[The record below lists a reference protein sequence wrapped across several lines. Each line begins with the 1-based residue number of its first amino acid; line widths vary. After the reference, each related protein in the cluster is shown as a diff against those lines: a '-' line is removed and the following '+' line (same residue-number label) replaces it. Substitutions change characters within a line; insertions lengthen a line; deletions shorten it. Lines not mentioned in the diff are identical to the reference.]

1 MSSFI
6 ELRERSALIAR
17 QFRQCR
23 DVEAGL
29 AMVPVIEAT
38 VGLAHDFSPS
48 EQLELATLVK
58 ALMACQERRD
68 WPITCS
74 GSGLIFCSVFS
85 WLGKMAAESVF
96 SSR

>member
-6 ELRERSALIAR
+6 ELRERSSLIAR

-29 AMVPVIEAT
+29 AMVPVIETT

-58 ALMACQERRD
+58 ALMACQERQD
-68 WPITCS
+68 
-74 GSGLIFCSVFS
+74 
-85 WLGKMAAESVF
+85 WLGLADYLLWEWSDFLTRLSV
-96 SSR
+96 SHGDL

>member
-38 VGLAHDFSPS
+38 VGLAHDFFPS
-48 EQLELATLVK
+48 EQL
-58 ALMACQERRD
+58 
-68 WPITCS
+68 
-74 GSGLIFCSVFS
+74 
-85 WLGKMAAESVF
+85 
-96 SSR
+96 